1 MKRRKFVSASAMAT
15 TLTIP
20 NLGFVQSKNAE
31 ANGNE
36 YYEMRSYELAFGGN
50 RRSLMNYLKEIL
62 LPALRDA
69 GGGNATTFKEL
80 GDAEPTKIWAMISYP
95 DLSAYEQ
102 GLIATTSDTFLEQAK
117 EHAGAGKTYNRYTS
131 FLLRAFNGMP
141 QMIMPGPDQQLFEL
155 RIYEGENDDAVRRKI
170 SMFDREEITLFNK
183 VGLDPVLFGNMII
196 GPYMPSLVYMLAFE
210 NIEARSKAWGKFI
223 AHPEWDAMRVR
234 PEYANSVSNIRK
246 IFLQYI

>member
-1 MKRRKFVSASAMAT
+1 MKRRKFISASAIAT
-15 TLTIP
+15 TLAAP
-20 NLGFVQSKNAE
+20 GLGISRSSGIE
-31 ANGNE
+31 DSGNE

-50 RRSLMNYLKEIL
+50 RRSLMNYLKKIL
-62 LPALRDA
+62 LPELRKA

-80 GDAEPTKIWAMISYP
+80 GDAEPAKIWAMISYP
-95 DLSAYEQ
+95 DLAAYEN
-102 GLIATTSDTFLEQAK
+102 GLLATRSEEFIEKAR

-141 QMIMPGPDQQLFEL
+141 QMIVPGPEKELLEL

-183 VGLDPVLFGNMII
+183 VGLDPVLFGNMVI
-196 GPYMPSLVYMLAFE
+196 GPYMPSLVYLLAFE
-210 NIEARSKAWGKFI
+210 NMEARAEAWGKFVN
-223 AHPEWDAMRVR
+223 HPEWDTMRVR

-246 IFLQYI
+246 IFLQHV